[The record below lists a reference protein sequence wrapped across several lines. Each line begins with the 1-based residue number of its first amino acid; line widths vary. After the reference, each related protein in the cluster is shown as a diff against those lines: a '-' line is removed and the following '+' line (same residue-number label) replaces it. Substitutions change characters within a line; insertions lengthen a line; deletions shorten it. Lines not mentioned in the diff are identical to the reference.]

1 MPTPTPYSRFPAI
14 MAEVDAREW
23 AGENLWVEN
32 AAPIAAPST
41 WAYFD
46 DALAFLTGR
55 GTAADDA
62 VVGYAS
68 MAYGVQQALTVASSV
83 TVGITSGDRV
93 FILAAGLAGNFTL
106 AAGAGNVA
114 LGFDAA
120 GQTSVTVAGGE
131 YMEAT
136 ADWVRAP
143 VVSVA
148 PTVTSSVADGSTS
161 GPLVLP
167 ALYQVQ
173 SPVDLARA
181 WGDGD
186 ADDAYPTTN
195 LSALGTG
202 RWGID
207 ASGHVWRARNT
218 SGSPTSYALSWTS
231 TTLRD
236 FLGFTGQEA
245 EVTTSGVAVLTATYP
260 CTGVLCPTRPFDAVT
275 RTRSWQGTAVQSSNG
290 AATSA
295 TWLDQLGYILDLYL
309 DGPADR
315 IDLQDH
321 YLRRVREEMPPG
333 SLVTAYQQ
341 WPGQTRRTRRSSGV
355 GSTQVPAY
363 STVYDSQVDGE
374 LGRLLCRRA
383 VDDSANV
390 DVVWPDRLQRRF
402 PMQLRLTEREG
413 GQ

>member
-167 ALYQVQ
+167 AVYRAHGPMDMVR
-173 SPVDLARA
+173 SWGSADL
-181 WGDGD
+181 
-186 ADDAYPTTN
+186 DDAYPTTN
-195 LSALGTG
+195 LSAIGEA

-207 ASGHVWRARNT
+207 ASGHVWRARQT
-218 SGSPTSYALSWTS
+218 STTSALSWDSLTF
-231 TTLRD
+231 RD

-245 EVTTSGVAVLTATYP
+245 ETVPATGLSVLTATYP
-260 CTGVLCPTRPFDAVT
+260 CTGLLCPTRPFDIVARGREHV
-275 RTRSWQGTAVQSSNG
+275 G
-290 AATSA
+290 AAARTSDGGWYSS
-295 TWLDQLGYILDLYL
+295 TWLDHLGYTLRGYL
-309 DGPADR
+309 DGPADQR
-315 IDLQDH
+315 DLQDH
-321 YLRRVREEMPPG
+321 YLRRVLEYMPPG
-333 SLVTAYQQ
+333 GALNVYQQ
-341 WPGQTRRTRRSSGV
+341 WPFQTRRALRSSGV
-355 GSTQVPAY
+355 GSQQVPQY
-363 STVYDSQVDGE
+363 SSLYDGQTDGTY
-374 LGRLLCRRA
+374 GRLLCRRSGA
-383 VDDSANV
+383 TPNTTFLAD
-390 DVVWPDRLQRRF
+390 WPGRVLRRL
-402 PMQLRLTEREG
+402 PVTWELTEREAD
-413 GQ
+413 